1 MADGETPYQRRARS
15 VPVIVVT
22 GGDTL
27 PPIAGART
35 LTLPSAGEHDH
46 SGGECL
52 ACSTRGDIRTLLF
65 ELQER
70 VRLGHLGD
78 YAAVIVD
85 ARAVADPREVIDR
98 LVPGK
103 LPAFG
108 LRDHAVARNFHLA
121 AVITG
126 DEGATVH

>member
-1 MADGETPYQRRARS
+1 MAEWATPYQRRARS

-27 PPIAGART
+27 PPVAGART
-35 LTLPSAGEHDH
+35 LTLPAASDHDH
-46 SGGECL
+46 TGVECL
-52 ACSTRGDIRTLLF
+52 VCASRADIRTLLF

-70 VRLGHLGD
+70 VRLGFD
-78 YAAVIVD
+78 TDCAAVVVD
-85 ARAVADPREVIDR
+85 ARATEDPQQVVDR

-121 AVITG
+121 TVITG
-126 DEGATVH
+126 E

>member
-1 MADGETPYQRRARS
+1 MAEWATPYQRRARS

-27 PPIAGART
+27 PPVAGART
-35 LTLPSAGEHDH
+35 LTLPAAGEHDH

-52 ACSTRGDIRTLLF
+52 ACATRGDIRALLF

-70 VRLGHLGD
+70 VRLGFD
-78 YAAVIVD
+78 TDCAAVVVD
-85 ARAVADPREVIDR
+85 ARAAENPQQVVDR
-98 LVPGK
+98 LIPGK

-121 AVITG
+121 TVITG
-126 DEGATVH
+126 E